1 MDKDETEFEARM
13 KKIFSRN
20 KKANAKKL
28 ETGYI
33 AIITLKNKT
42 KKTWPIGSIRF
53 IFDEDKSKIICK
65 NENII
70 YPEYEIY
77 QNQDGDFS
85 FIFDENT
92 PIGEYYCFFDV
103 FFEGKKLED
112 TKLGLL
118 GKIKN
123 E

>member
-1 MDKDETEFEARM
+1 M
-13 KKIFSRN
+13 KKIFNRN
-20 KKANAKKL
+20 KKANAKKR
-28 ETGYI
+28 ETGYEAFI
-33 AIITLKNKT
+33 SFKNKT

-53 IFDEDKSKIICK
+53 VFDEDKSKIICK
-65 NENII
+65 DENIK